1 SGNGIDRDV
10 VTGPDG
16 IIEVEGL
23 QAGTYTVTEQ
33 TPDKY
38 VQPASQQ
45 VEVFPGRVSSVRFSN
60 ILKKFTVEVKKVDA
74 ATGEAQGDASLDGAV
89 YGLYKGETL
98 L

>member
-1 SGNGIDRDV
+1 MKTSEDGQVAGIPFHISGNGIDRDV

-16 IIEVEGL
+16 IIEVDGL

-45 VEVFPGRVSSVRFSN
+45 VEVFPGRSRACAFP
-60 ILKKFTVEVKKVDA
+60 IF
-74 ATGEAQGDASLDGAV
+74 
-89 YGLYKGETL
+89 
-98 L
+98 